1 MRQLSDQNMP
11 NISNNSITSKHFLS
25 VVECWHTMSREAMEF
40 VCQNHAG
47 HRPGQPALGK
57 VTGSEKR
64 LKESLKLL

>member
-1 MRQLSDQNMP
+1 M
-11 NISNNSITSKHFLS
+11 
-25 VVECWHTMSREAMEF
+25 VECWHTMSREAMEF